1 MFVNRLSELKTL
13 NDEYNRNGSSFTIIY
28 GRRRVGK
35 TTLISE
41 YIKNKP
47 AVFYYA
53 TEAGISKQ
61 LHLLSQQIIEYT
73 RQSYLKD
80 LEFKSFEQLLS
91 VFAENIRD
99 EKQILVID
107 EYQLLVKL
115 EKSLSSELQ
124 KTWDTILKK
133 KNIHLI
139 LCGSSISMMH
149 NEALNY
155 NAPLYGRRTSTIF
168 LKQMKFQHIE
178 DFIPGSSLTVQMNIF
193 SSFGTIPKY
202 LELYDKNLPFYDN
215 ITNQMLNKNAYL
227 YNEVKFLLKEE
238 IKEPVTYFNIL
249 ETISKGESKIGKI
262 AGRLGVVQSHLTRY
276 IQRLIDLDI
285 IKKEV
290 PVTEKMPEKSRLGRY
305 RIKDNFIRFWFY
317 YIFMNQSWLEINN
330 TDYVLG
336 IIKKTFNETFVSFA
350 FEEYVMECILNDPE
364 KYLGFIPLKTGRWW
378 NNKEEIDIV
387 AIGEK
392 KIAYIECKWQN
403 QKTGYKVLHNLI
415 EKSKNIKTDNH
426 LDKVMIIFSKSGFK
440 DNLENANGRFFSFE
454 DQI

>member
-73 RQSYLKD
+73 GQSYLKD

-178 DFIPGSSLTVQMNIF
+178 DFIPGSSLTDQMNIF

-317 YIFMNQSWLEINN
+317 YIFTL
-330 TDYVLG
+330 V
-336 IIKKTFNETFVSFA
+336 V
-350 FEEYVMECILNDPE
+350 ILHSP
-364 KYLGFIPLKTGRWW
+364 
-378 NNKEEIDIV
+378 
-387 AIGEK
+387 
-392 KIAYIECKWQN
+392 
-403 QKTGYKVLHNLI
+403 
-415 EKSKNIKTDNH
+415 
-426 LDKVMIIFSKSGFK
+426 
-440 DNLENANGRFFSFE
+440 RF
-454 DQI
+454 